1 MQVKIKIIYAPMIS
15 ARKFYWIEISNSML
29 IDMDFSTCQMCEID
43 I

>member
-1 MQVKIKIIYAPMIS
+1 MQVKIKMIYAPMIS
-15 ARKFYWIEISNSML
+15 ARKFYWIEISML